1 MVIVITVTNYQFQ
14 PSVAPGPT
22 AAVSLTLTRTCG
34 GTTGT
39 TAWMPT
45 MSLTTTMIIVCV
57 DVGDVPLLA
66 HPVRFLVCPWRDAS
80 QKKHWAV
87 ESMVAVPL
95 HIPLTHQK
103 HLINILTIGFMATA
117 KIVTVDMDDI
127 GAYVV
132 SEDSHRSGPP
142 PLSLMRA
149 SQTIAESRGGEKPV
163 PQYPEASAQ
172 QECSLHHQYSR
183 SSTSSSNMRMR
194 ALTPGSSFHSSSPSL
209 SPSPSL
215 SANAYPHDSPP
226 LPTLMSPVNSSA
238 VSSRAPGTNQHY
250 PYCPSM
256 PYSRGSRVST
266 ALRPAFENTRQW
278 NCLLVACGPGFSVS
292 SFLGC
297 TAIILFCSVFYTWVL
312 FFFL

>member
-1 MVIVITVTNYQFQ
+1 MRRHYRNHSVDAHHESHDYNDYSLRRRRRRSFTSPPSSFLSLPVTRRQ
-14 PSVAPGPT
+14 PEETLSGGIDGRRTSAYTPYAPKTP
-22 AAVSLTLTRTCG
+22 
-34 GTTGT
+34 
-39 TAWMPT
+39 
-45 MSLTTTMIIVCV
+45 
-57 DVGDVPLLA
+57 
-66 HPVRFLVCPWRDAS
+66 
-80 QKKHWAV
+80 
-87 ESMVAVPL
+87 
-95 HIPLTHQK
+95 HQYSHYRVYGYRK
-103 HLINILTIGFMATA
+103 DCDR
-117 KIVTVDMDDI
+117 VDMDDI